1 MDLLKIGDRILQ
13 SDELV
18 PLLSKTNLL
27 SRVIEEVIVEDAIA
41 DIELTPEEIQTAE
54 AEFCQRNNISSP
66 EEANAWAERQYGTSD
81 LIRTT
86 AVRDKKLAK
95 FKEQTFGR
103 EVDSYFL
110 QRKSR
115 LDRVLYSL
123 IRTTQVGLAQELYFR
138 IHDDGQSFA
147 DLAKEYS
154 EGQEAKTGGL
164 IGPVELSVP
173 HPALAGL
180 LSVSKPGQIW
190 PPKRIGEWY
199 VVIRLEK
206 FFPAQLDEPTK
217 ARLLDEMFQ
226 TWMREQVQNSPVSVP
241 GADTIAVE
249 AKETNGTPI
258 AKIPLKQVAVENP
271 APGNSAAV
279 DSQTPIAAATSPK
292 MEEVTQKEEP
302 SEESENDPW

>member
-1 MDLLKIGDRILQ
+1 MDLLKVGDRILQ

-27 SRVIEEVIVEDAIA
+27 SRVIQEVIIDDAIV
-41 DIELTPEEIQTAE
+41 DISLTPEEVQAAE
-54 AEFCQRNNISSP
+54 AEFCQRNNINSP
-66 EEANAWAERQYGTSD
+66 EEANAWAQQQYGTPD

-86 AVRDKKLAK
+86 ASREKKLAK
-95 FKEQTFGR
+95 FKDQTFGN

-115 LDRVLYSL
+115 LDRVIYSL

-147 DLAKEYS
+147 DLAREYS
-154 EGQEAKTGGL
+154 EGQESKTGGL

-199 VVIRLEK
+199 VVVKLDK
-206 FFPAQLDEPTK
+206 FFPAQLDDTTK
-217 ARLLDEMFQ
+217 QRLLDEMFQ
-226 TWMREQVQNSPVSVP
+226 TWMREQVQKSPVSIP
-241 GADTIAVE
+241 GADTITVNAQN
-249 AKETNGTPI
+249 TTTTPI
-258 AKIPLKQVAVENP
+258 ASVSMNREEVE
-271 APGNSAAV
+271 A
-279 DSQTPIAAATSPK
+279 QIAASGQTAVQVPNQT
-292 MEEVTQKEEP
+292 VVP
-302 SEESENDPW
+302 SEAGESSESGTSASSSDPWT